1 MNQPPARLDELIAY
15 VVSRRPDTSALVHL
29 SDSTLVA
36 EYLAEVADHLIGHFV
51 DEARRSGASWT
62 EIGQRMGVSK
72 QAAQKRFVVK
82 RADSGE
88 LLPPGVYARFTDRAQ
103 HVVRQAE
110 AEAHRIGHEEITG
123 AHLLLGLLHE
133 PDGLAV
139 RALVGLGVPVET
151 VGAATRATLDPATAP
166 RPTPPVLSP
175 GARRVRDLTFQEA
188 LRLGHNYVGTEH
200 LLLGLL
206 RDPDEPGAR
215 VLVALGVTRDRVE
228 NWVVEAYARERA
240 GGSGG

>member
-1 MNQPPARLDELIAY
+1 MSQPPARLDELIAY
-15 VVSRRPDTSALVHL
+15 VVSRRPDGPALGHL
-29 SDSTLVA
+29 SDATLVA
-36 EYLAEVADHLIGHFV
+36 EYLGEVADHLIGHFV

-62 EIGQRMGVSK
+62 EIGQRMGVTK
-72 QAAQKRFVVK
+72 QAVQKRFVAK
-82 RADSGE
+82 RADTGE
-88 LLPPGVYARFTDRAQ
+88 LLPPGVFARFTDRAQ

-110 AEAHRIGHEEITG
+110 AEAQRAGHEEITG

-139 RALVGLGVPVET
+139 RALVGLGVPAET
-151 VGAATRATLDPATAP
+151 VGAATRATLDPATAH
-166 RPTPPVLSP
+166 RPTAPALSP

-215 VLVALGVTRDRVE
+215 VLAALGVTRDRVE
-228 NWVVEAYARERA
+228 DWVVEAYAQ
-240 GGSGG
+240 GSNG

>member
-1 MNQPPARLDELIAY
+1 MIGPPARLDELIAY
-15 VVSRRPDTSALVHL
+15 VVGRHPDGPALSQL
-29 SDSTLVA
+29 SDATLLA
-36 EYLAEVADHLIGHFV
+36 EYLGEVADHLIGHFV
-51 DEARRSGASWT
+51 DEARQAGASWT

-72 QAAQKRFVVK
+72 QAAQKRFVAK
-82 RADSGE
+82 RVDTGE
-88 LLPPGVYARFTDRAQ
+88 LLPPGVFARFTERAKN
-103 HVVRQAE
+103 VVHRAE
-110 AEAHRIGHEEITG
+110 EEARRAGHDEISS

-139 RALVGLGVPVET
+139 RALLGLGAPAQAIR
-151 VGAATRATLDPATAP
+151 AATQASLDPPAEH
-166 RPTPPVLSP
+166 RPDLLALST

-188 LRLGHNYVGTEH
+188 LRLGHNHVGTEH

-228 NWVVEAYARERA
+228 AWVVDAYARARST
-240 GGSGG
+240 GSDG